1 MIYCFPV
8 FKKNQI
14 MSDFL
19 QKHEEYILSC
29 QNLIFL
35 QTITGF
41 FFLIKPDNQQKFL
54 VSRGTGC

>member
-1 MIYCFPV
+1 MIHCFPV

-29 QNLIFL
+29 QNLIFF
-35 QTITGF
+35 TNNYWI
-41 FFLIKPDNQQKFL
+41 FFLIKPDIQQKFL